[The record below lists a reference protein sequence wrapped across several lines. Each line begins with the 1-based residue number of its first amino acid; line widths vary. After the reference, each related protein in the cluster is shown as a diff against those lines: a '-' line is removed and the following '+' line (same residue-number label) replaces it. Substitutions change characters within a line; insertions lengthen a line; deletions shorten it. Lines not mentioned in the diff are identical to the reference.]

1 MSPMRCGSR
10 GDAVFYAPEE
20 GLKDRVVWGAIVT
33 YMAQV
38 IRLIVQIVSVIV
50 MSRLLVPAD
59 FGLLAMVTPVYGL
72 ALLFQDLGLTQ
83 ATIQGVRI
91 TFAQITALFWINVGI
106 GLALALLLIL
116 LAPAVGWFYDD
127 QRAANLTRAFAAMV
141 VISAI
146 AAQHLALINRAMRFR
161 YLAVLDTVAYLT
173 GFLTA
178 LFVAISLRTYWALF
192 ALPAVT
198 SSLIAIGAWAGTRF
212 VPGWPRREQG
222 VRELLALGGGI
233 AGFNVFTFIAR
244 NLDNVLIGHVWG
256 DAALGLYDRAYKLLL
271 FPLQQMHTP
280 AARVMLPTLARLQHD
295 ADRYRIV
302 YLRALGQLL
311 LVTQP
316 SVVFTIATADTLVPT
331 LLGRSWSGAAPI
343 FVWLGLA
350 ALQQPISVTTNWLFI
365 SQGRSRAYL
374 YWGLFNAA
382 TSTAAFLAGLP
393 WGPVGVAAAYSVT
406 QVCLRTPVMW
416 WMATRSGPVRLRDL
430 YDTIAPYGAASVASF
445 GAIFALRHAPI
456 VDTIPGLAVCL
467 CISYMAAIL
476 ALGLTRSG
484 RATIRDSTTLVHS
497 VLRRG

>member
-1 MSPMRCGSR
+1 MRCGSR
-10 GDAVFYAPEE
+10 GGADFDPPEE
-20 GLKDRVVWGAIVT
+20 SLKNRVVRGAIVT
-33 YMAQV
+33 YIAQA

-83 ATIQGVRI
+83 ATIQRVRI

-106 GLALALLLIL
+106 GVALALSLIL

-161 YLAVLDTVAYLT
+161 YLAVLDTVAYVT
-173 GFLTA
+173 GFLIA
-178 LFVAISLRTYWALF
+178 LFVAIRLRTYWALF
-192 ALPAVT
+192 ALPAIT
-198 SSLIAIGAWAGTRF
+198 SLLTAIGAWAGTRF
-212 VPGWPRREQG
+212 VPGLPRREQG
-222 VRELLALGGGI
+222 VQELLTLGGGI
-233 AGFNVFTFIAR
+233 AGFNVFAFIAR

-271 FPLQQMHTP
+271 FPLQQMHSP
-280 AARVMLPTLARLQHD
+280 LVRVMLPTLARLQHD
-295 ADRYRIV
+295 PDRYRSV
-302 YLRALGQLL
+302 YLRTLAQFL
-311 LVTQP
+311 LVIQP
-316 SVVFTIATADTLVPT
+316 AIVFTIATADILVPT
-331 LLGRSWSGAAPI
+331 LLGKPWSGAAPI

-350 ALQQPISVTTNWLFI
+350 ALQQPIAVTMNWLFI
-365 SQGRSRAYL
+365 SQGRSRAYF

-382 TSTAAFLAGLP
+382 TSTAAFLVGLP
-393 WGPVGVAAAYSVT
+393 WGPIGVAAAYSIT
-406 QVCLRTPVMW
+406 QVCPRMPVMW
-416 WMATRSGPVRLRDL
+416 WMATRSGPVQLCDVCK
-430 YDTIAPYGAASVASF
+430 TIAPYGAASVASF
-445 GAIFALRHAPI
+445 SAIFALRRAPM
-456 VDTIPGLAVCL
+456 VDTTPGLAACL

-484 RATIRDSTTLVHS
+484 RATIRDSTALVQS
-497 VLRRG
+497 VLRRV